1 MVILGIDP
9 GYAIVGWGVIDYTAN
24 RFQVIAYGA
33 VTTEAK
39 TPFNE
44 RLETGYD
51 GIQDIIYKYKPDAMA
66 IEKLFYN
73 TNAKT
78 VIDVAQARGV
88 INLAA
93 QKNNLEIF
101 EYTPLQ
107 VKQSVVGYGRAEKKQ
122 VQKELDRAIARNE
135 DVARLYERLYEDNV
149 SGKVT
154 DEWFMQLS
162 NKYESERLELKTK
175 IQQYRE
181 QLSNLGTM
189 QKGKEQFISAVRKFM
204 QMDTLTAPLLKELID
219 KIVVYETQGTGKHRT
234 QRIVIYYRF
243 VGYLEIPLTESEW
256 EFYQANTR
264 QGVAVEYISKNIPA

>member
-1 MVILGIDP
+1 MLELKRLAKFLEYDE
-9 GYAIVGWGVIDYTAN
+9 
-24 RFQVIAYGA
+24 
-33 VTTEAK
+33 EAFADMLAEK
-39 TPFNE
+39 TNE
-44 RLETGYD
+44 DL
-51 GIQDIIYKYKPDAMA
+51 
-66 IEKLFYN
+66 
-73 TNAKT
+73 
-78 VIDVAQARGV
+78 V
-88 INLAA
+88 
-93 QKNNLEIF
+93 
-101 EYTPLQ
+101 
-107 VKQSVVGYGRAEKKQ
+107 AEKKQ

-162 NKYESERLELKTK
+162 HKYESERLELKTK

-204 QMDTLTAPLLKELID
+204 KMETLTAPLLKELID
-219 KIVVYETQGTGKHRT
+219 KIVVYETQGTGKYRT

-256 EFYQANTR
+256 EYYRADTR